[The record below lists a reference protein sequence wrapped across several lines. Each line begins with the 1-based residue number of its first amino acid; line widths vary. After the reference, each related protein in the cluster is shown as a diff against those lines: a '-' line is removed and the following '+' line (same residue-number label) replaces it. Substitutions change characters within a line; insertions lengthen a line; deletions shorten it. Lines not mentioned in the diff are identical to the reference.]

1 MSNLDTIS
9 DNFCAISNLKNFIL
23 SAYPNFLI
31 LGKPLK
37 TLFGIKYEKKTYF
50 KIRAH
55 DLESWFHHLNSAL
68 EWFSSNEINVLNET
82 ILEEPGLKYSI
93 HCVIVNE
100 SKLLKID
107 KNENGDQ
114 ISFEFDLHELKLF
127 MLEIANLMMNVF
139 CLPDNVMK
147 TFYHLV
153 NHYLCFSQW
162 SLQKGSKKIANLQ
175 YPDILTLCQGLC
187 DHNKIEAS
195 VFNLTE
201 YVLRHKLNLLIM
213 YNIKKTCVLPLPNL
227 IQKYLQ

>member
-93 HCVIVNE
+93 HCVIVNDI
-100 SKLLKID
+100 KGLKID
-107 KNENGDQ
+107 KNENGDLL
-114 ISFEFDLHELKLF
+114 SFEFDHHDLKVL

-139 CLPDNVMK
+139 CLPDNVMQ

-153 NHYLCFSQW
+153 NHYLCFSHW
-162 SLQKGSKKIANLQ
+162 SSEKGSKKIANLQ
-175 YPDILTLCQGLC
+175 YPDVLKLCQCLC
-187 DHNKIEAS
+187 DQNKIEES

-201 YVLRHKLNLLIM
+201 YVLRHKLHLLIM
-213 YNIKKTCVLPLPNL
+213 YKIKKTCVMPMPDL
-227 IQKYLQ
+227 IQKYI

>member
-1 MSNLDTIS
+1 MSNLDSIS
-9 DNFCAISNLKNFIL
+9 ENFCAISNLKNFIL

-37 TLFGIKYEKKTYF
+37 TIFGIKYEKKTYF

-93 HCVIVNE
+93 QCVIVNDT
-100 SKLLKID
+100 KGLKID

-114 ISFEFDLHELKLF
+114 TSFEFDHHDLKVL

-139 CLPDNVMK
+139 CLPDNVMQ

-153 NHYLCFSQW
+153 NHYLCFSHW
-162 SLQKGSKKIANLQ
+162 SSEKGSKKIANLQ
-175 YPDILTLCQGLC
+175 YPDVLKLCQCLC
-187 DHNKIEAS
+187 DQNKIEES

-201 YVLRHKLNLLIM
+201 YVLRHKLHLLIM
-213 YNIKKTCVLPLPNL
+213 YKIKKTCVMPMPDL
-227 IQKYLQ
+227 IQKYI

>member
-93 HCVIVNE
+93 HCVIVNDI
-100 SKLLKID
+100 KGLKID

-114 ISFEFDLHELKLF
+114 LLFEFDHHDLKVL

-139 CLPDNVMK
+139 CLPDNVMQ

-153 NHYLCFSQW
+153 NHYLCFSHW
-162 SLQKGSKKIANLQ
+162 SSEKGSKKIANLQ
-175 YPDILTLCQGLC
+175 YPDVLKLCQCLC
-187 DHNKIEAS
+187 DQNKIEES

-201 YVLRHKLNLLIM
+201 YVLRHKLHLLIM
-213 YNIKKTCVLPLPNL
+213 YKIKKTCVMPMPDL
-227 IQKYLQ
+227 IQKYI

>member
-1 MSNLDTIS
+1 MSNLDSIS
-9 DNFCAISNLKNFIL
+9 ENFCAISNLKNFIL

-37 TLFGIKYEKKTYF
+37 TIFGIKYEKKTYF

-93 HCVIVNE
+93 QCVIVNDI
-100 SKLLKID
+100 KGLKID
-107 KNENGDQ
+107 KNENGDLLL
-114 ISFEFDLHELKLF
+114 FEFDHHDLKVL

-139 CLPDNVMK
+139 CLPDNVMQ
-147 TFYHLV
+147 TFYHLM
-153 NHYLCFSQW
+153 NHYLCFSHW
-162 SLQKGSKKIANLQ
+162 SSEKGSKKIANLQ
-175 YPDILTLCQGLC
+175 YPDVLKLCQCLC
-187 DHNKIEAS
+187 DQNKIEES

-201 YVLRHKLNLLIM
+201 YVLRHKLHLLIM
-213 YNIKKTCVLPLPNL
+213 YKIKKTCVMPMPDL
-227 IQKYLQ
+227 IQKYI